1 MKRNKFTSMNLEKGR
16 MNFLVKFIAWLM
28 KSQFCFI
35 FSRANELKI

>member
-28 KSQFCFI
+28 KM
-35 FSRANELKI
+35 ANEKAVLLHILEG